1 MAKKLKDIN
10 KDGKVTF
17 ADTWLGEKLSGKKMK
32 GPNLKESMAGARRTS
47 DATPKATPKAKK
59 AEISSLAPSTS
70 PKPKARPAPPVPKIV
85 VTKIPKTAQQK
96 ASETVDGKRSMYN
109 ANTKPDNKNNPNYAG
124 GRSSEKGGGSIENM
138 KKFTKK
144 QWQAMTTEQRR
155 MNNLPIRPID
165 SWVSAGN
172 WKPEPAKPRKST
184 PRG

>member
-1 MAKKLKDIN
+1 MKKIVLLGLSLLFSLGVVAQETKAKTTKKAATEKAEKAKKAAKAEKD
-10 KDGKVTF
+10 V
-17 ADTWLGEKLSGKKMK
+17 
-32 GPNLKESMAGARRTS
+32 
-47 DATPKATPKAKK
+47 ATAKAKK

-165 SWVSAGN
+165 SWVSEGN
-172 WKPEPAKPRKST
+172 WKPEPVKSRRE